1 MPASAGSDRTE
12 HWAQSAL
19 AQPVEARRHSLLGS
33 SMKRSQ
39 GFTLIELMI
48 VVAIIAILA
57 AIAIPQYQ
65 QYTARSRWV
74 DNISSQGA
82 VKLGI
87 AECLQNNSNNVTL
100 CDTLAELN
108 AGGFYEPAALPV
120 PKFGAVT
127 LTANTAAL
135 VITGT
140 AAVNACVVTI
150 TPTISDGVLSWVHT
164 TTAAAGCN
172 KSTTGF

>member
-1 MPASAGSDRTE
+1 
-12 HWAQSAL
+12 
-19 AQPVEARRHSLLGS
+19 
-33 SMKRSQ
+33 MKRSA

-65 QYTARSRWV
+65 QYTARSRWA
-74 DNISSQGA
+74 DNVSSQGA

-87 AECLQNNSNNVTL
+87 AECLQNNSNLLTA
-100 CDTLAELN
+100 CDTLVELN
-108 AGGFYEPAALPV
+108 AGGWYDPATLPT
-120 PKFGAVT
+120 PKFGAVA
-127 LTANTAAL
+127 LTPATAAL

-140 AAVNACVVTI
+140 AAVNGCVVTI
-150 TPTISDGVLSWVHT
+150 TPTITDGQLAWVHA

>member
-1 MPASAGSDRTE
+1 
-12 HWAQSAL
+12 
-19 AQPVEARRHSLLGS
+19 
-33 SMKRSQ
+33 MKRSQ

-65 QYTARSRWV
+65 QYTARSRWA

-82 VKLGI
+82 VKLGV
-87 AECLQNNSNNVTL
+87 AECLQNNSNQFAA

-108 AGGFYEPAALPV
+108 AGGFADLAAMPL
-120 PKFGAVT
+120 PKFGTAV
-127 LTANTAAL
+127 LTANTAAI
-135 VITGT
+135 VVTGN
-140 AAVNACVVTI
+140 AAVNSCVVTI
-150 TPTISDGVLSWVHT
+150 TPTVTDGIVTWVHAT
-164 TTAAAGCN
+164 TVAAGCN

>member
-1 MPASAGSDRTE
+1 
-12 HWAQSAL
+12 
-19 AQPVEARRHSLLGS
+19 
-33 SMKRSQ
+33 MKNR

-65 QYTARSRWV
+65 QYTARSRWA

-82 VKLGI
+82 VKLGV
-87 AECLQNNSNNVTL
+87 AECLQNNSNVVAN
-100 CDTLAELN
+100 CDTLAELT
-108 AGGFYEPAALPV
+108 AGGFADLPAMPV
-120 PKFGAVT
+120 PKFGTAT
-127 LTANTAAL
+127 LTANTAAI
-135 VITGT
+135 VVTGT
-140 AAVNACVVTI
+140 SVVNGCVVTI
-150 TPTISDGVLSWVHT
+150 TPTITDGVLSWIHT

>member
-1 MPASAGSDRTE
+1 
-12 HWAQSAL
+12 
-19 AQPVEARRHSLLGS
+19 
-33 SMKRSQ
+33 MKRSA

-65 QYTARSRWV
+65 QYTARSRWA

-87 AECLQNNSNNVTL
+87 AECLQNNSNNVGL

-108 AGGFYEPAALPV
+108 AGGFYEPAALPT

-127 LTANTAAL
+127 LTPNTAAL

-164 TTAAAGCN
+164 TTVAAGCN
-172 KSTTGF
+172 RATTGF

>member
-1 MPASAGSDRTE
+1 
-12 HWAQSAL
+12 
-19 AQPVEARRHSLLGS
+19 
-33 SMKRSQ
+33 MKQNSR

-65 QYTARSRWV
+65 QYTARARWS
-74 DNISSQGA
+74 DNVSALAA
-82 VKLGI
+82 VKLSI
-87 AECLQNNSNNVTL
+87 AECLQNNANNLVA

-108 AGGFYEPAALPV
+108 AGGFTDLPALPV
-120 PKFGAVT
+120 PKFGTVA

-135 VITGT
+135 VVTGT
-140 AAVNACVVTI
+140 ATVNGCIVTV
-150 TPTISDGVLSWVHT
+150 TPTITDGIVTWLHAT
-164 TTAAAGCN
+164 TVAAGCS

>member
-1 MPASAGSDRTE
+1 MY
-12 HWAQSAL
+12 
-19 AQPVEARRHSLLGS
+19 
-33 SMKRSQ
+33 KSQ
-39 GFTLIELMI
+39 QKGFTLIELMI

-65 QYTARSRWV
+65 QYAARSRWA

-87 AECLQNNSNNVTL
+87 AECLQNNSNSLTA
-100 CDTLAELN
+100 CDTIAKLN
-108 AGGFYEPAALPV
+108 ASGFYEPATLPA
-120 PKFGAVT
+120 PKFGTVT
-127 LTANTAAL
+127 LTAGTAAL
-135 VITGT
+135 VITGN
-140 AAVNACVVTI
+140 ASVNGCIVTI
-150 TPTISDGVLSWVHT
+150 TPTINDGVMFWSHV